1 MRKLIYIIALLF
13 SISANA
19 QQFKGI
25 VYSLPDSLPL
35 KGATVHVMEKS
46 IQTNDEGSFILNI
59 PNGKYQIRIDYLGY
73 NTLQKEVVINERA
86 PLIFYLSPAVNYL
99 QEVEINTGYQ
109 TLPKERA
116 TGSFVTISN
125 KVLNEQFSTDIIS
138 RLEAV
143 ANGVTVDK
151 RANPNGGNLMIRGL
165 STISGPKEPLI
176 ILDNF
181 QYQGDLENINPNDI
195 ETITIL
201 KDAAATS
208 IWGSRA
214 GNGVIVLTSK
224 KAKVGQP
231 FSIDAS
237 SNFSIADRPS
247 LSIMQQ
253 LTPTDHLLMEQLLY
267 DKGFYTSRINS
278 TSKPALSPFIELL
291 VAKNNGSISTE
302 AYNKQLAFLQGGDI
316 RTEFADLSY
325 QKAIKQQYA
334 INMRG
339 SEHKMD
345 WNILAGYD
353 HNSTSLDATTTRL
366 NLTGRNTLHITKN
379 FKLDFGLTFTQSH
392 NKTGRASYADL
403 NSSGNGI
410 YPYLRLKDENGAD
423 LPIALNYS
431 LSYLKTLDKNTFA
444 DWGYYPLSDYQNYDN
459 NLTTRDLLANLSLNY
474 QILPGLRAKIY
485 YQNEYQTSNSKSLSY
500 YNSYVARN
508 IVNTYTQIS
517 GTGTVTRIVPV
528 GGILENDESILKS
541 YSLRA
546 QLNYDKIW
554 SKHELNFLGGYEVNE
569 RNVESQGNKLYGY
582 DDDRLAYVNLNYATT
597 YPNFITKSLS
607 LIDNGIGL
615 SSLLN
620 RFVSMY
626 ANLGYN
632 FQNKYTVTASARKD
646 ASNLFGLSTNDK
658 WKPLWSV
665 GAAWNVTNESFIKLS
680 WLNNLKLRASYG
692 FSGNVDLGR
701 SAVTTTQSLGVS
713 AFTNGLMARFNQY
726 SNPELRWEK
735 VGTINI
741 GLDFAIFKN
750 RLSGSIE
757 VYQKNAK
764 DLYGSTPA
772 DFTAVPTFS
781 LSRNVANIKANG
793 LDISLNSLNTTGL
806 IRWSTTL
813 NFNLYKD
820 EVIDYYRA
828 NDQGSQFVG
837 NGTLTTAAKGYPVYS
852 IFSYAWAGLDPVT
865 GNPRG
870 YYQGQVSSDYTAL
883 TGANTRM
890 ADLVYSG
897 PAFPTV
903 FGNVGNTLSYK
914 GISLTARITYKLGYS
929 FGRSS
934 INYSNLFNSGVGHS
948 DYAMRWQKQGDE
960 LTTNVPSLVYPAV
973 ARRDAFYN
981 NSEILVEKG
990 DHIRLAYL
998 SLSYELKKEQ
1008 LGKLPFR
1015 SVQLQG
1021 NVSNLGMIW
1030 RENKLGIDPDYRD
1043 NTILPSKYFSFGLRC
1058 TL

>member
-19 QQFKGI
+19 QQFNGR

-35 KGATVHVMEKS
+35 KGATISIADKS
-46 IQTNDEGSFILNI
+46 MQTNEEGSFTMAI
-59 PNGKYQIRIDYLGY
+59 PNGKYVIQINYLGFI
-73 NTLQKEVVINERA
+73 TFKKEFFINGKTT
-86 PLIFYLSPAVNYL
+86 INFYLTADVNYL

-143 ANGVTVDK
+143 ANSVTVDK
-151 RANPNGGNLMIRGL
+151 RSNSNGGNLMIRGL

-224 KAKVGQP
+224 KAKAGQT

-237 SNFSIADRPS
+237 SNFNIMDKPS
-247 LSIMQQ
+247 LSVMQQ
-253 LTPTDHLLMEQLLY
+253 LTPSDQLQLEQMLY
-267 DKGFYTSRINS
+267 DKGFYTSKINS
-278 TSKPALSPFIELL
+278 TSKPALSPFVELL
-291 VAKNNGSISTE
+291 VAKNNGTITTD
-302 AYNKQLAFLQGGDI
+302 AYTKQLAFLQAGDV
-316 RTEFADLSY
+316 RTEFANLAY
-325 QKAIKQQYA
+325 QKAIREQYA

-339 SEHKMD
+339 SDRKMD

-353 HNSTSLDATTTRL
+353 HNESSLAATTTRL
-366 NLTGRNTLHITKN
+366 SLTGRNTLHLTKN
-379 FKLDFGLTFTQSH
+379 LKLDFGLTFTQNQ
-392 NKTGRASYADL
+392 NKTGMGSYADL

-410 YPYLRLKDENGAD
+410 YPYLRLRDDNGVE
-423 LPIALNYS
+423 LPIAQNYS
-431 LSYLKTLDKNTFA
+431 LSYLKTLDKNVFA
-444 DWGYYPLSDYQNYDN
+444 DWGYYPLSDYEN
-459 NLTTRDLLANLSLNY
+459 NNNRLVTRDLLANIAVNY
-474 QILPGLRAKIY
+474 QILPGLRLKVY
-485 YQNEYQTSNSKSLSY
+485 YQNEYQTSNTRNLSSAS
-500 YNSYVARN
+500 SYAARN
-508 IVNTYTQIS
+508 IVNTYTQVATS
-517 GTGTVTRIVPV
+517 GAVTRIVPM
-528 GGILENDESILKS
+528 GGILVSNESILKS
-541 YSLRA
+541 YNLRA
-546 QLNYDKIW
+546 QVNYDKIW
-554 SKHELNFLGGYEVNE
+554 GKHELNFLGGYEMNE
-569 RNVESQGNKLYGY
+569 RNVESQGSKLYGY
-582 DDDRLAYVNLNYATT
+582 DDDRLAYANINYATS
-597 YPNFITKSLS
+597 YPNFITKSLG

-620 RFVSMY
+620 RFVSLY
-626 ANLGYN
+626 ANVGYN
-632 FQNKYTVTASARKD
+632 FKNKYTITASARKD

-665 GAAWNVTNESFIKLS
+665 GGAWNITNEPFLKLP
-680 WLNNLKLRASYG
+680 WLNSLKLRSSYG
-692 FSGNVDLGR
+692 YSGNVDLGR
-701 SAVTTTQSLGVS
+701 SAVTTTQTLGVS
-713 AFTNGLMARFNQY
+713 AFTNGLMARFNQF

-735 VGTINI
+735 VGTLNI
-741 GLDFAIFKN
+741 GLDFAILKN

-793 LDISLNSLNTTGL
+793 LDFSLNSKNTTGAL
-806 IRWSTTL
+806 KWSTNL
-813 NFNLYKD
+813 NLNLYKD
-820 EVIDYYRA
+820 EVIDYYRT

-852 IFSYAWAGLDPVT
+852 IFSYAWAGLDPVN

-870 YYQGQVSSDYTAL
+870 YYQGNISSDYTSI
-883 TGANTRM
+883 TGANTTLT
-890 ADLVYSG
+890 DLVYNG

-903 FGNVGNTLSYK
+903 FGNLGNTFNYK
-914 GISLTARITYKLGYS
+914 RVSLTARITYKLGYS

-934 INYSNLFNSGVGHS
+934 VNYSNLFSAGVGHS
-948 DYAMRWQKQGDE
+948 DYGMRWQKAGDE

-973 ARRDAFYN
+973 ARRDSFYN
-981 NSEILVEKG
+981 NSEILIEKG

-998 SLSYELKKEQ
+998 SLSYELGKEQ
-1008 LGKLPFR
+1008 LGKLPFK
-1015 SVQLQG
+1015 SIQLQG
-1021 NVSNLGMIW
+1021 NVSNLGIIW

-1043 NTILPSKYFSFGLRC
+1043 NNILPSKYFSFGFRC